1 MPWRVRARWRV
12 LAVSPSSPGQI
23 RSRYSSTVT
32 CAPSRR
38 QTEPSSRPITPAPI
52 TTRWR
57 GTSTNSRAPVESRMR
72 WLSTGTPGS
81 GAGSEPVAM
90 TMSRASSCA
99 WPPSARAT
107 PTRPSPCKRAQPLI
121 HCTLCLR
128 KRNSTPRVR
137 AATLSSFCFIICARS
152 SSGLTRMPSRANS
165 PPLAAAYSS
174 EACNRALDGMQPT
187 FRQVRRGFRDPPRRP
202 PSGPAGRRE
211 WQRCSPRTGADHDH
225 VIAFHHPAPRLSRH
239 GPSA

>member
-57 GTSTNSRAPVESRMR
+57 GTSANSRAPVESRMR

-90 TMSRASSCA
+90 TISRASSCA
-99 WPPSARAT
+99 WPPSARST
-107 PTRPSPCKRAQPLI
+107 LTRPSPCKRAQPLI

-174 EACNRALDGMQPT
+174 EACSRALDGMQPT
-187 FRQVRRGFRDPPRRP
+187 FRQVPPRVSRP
-202 PSGPAGRRE
+202 STQATFRPSWPARM
-211 WQRCSPRTGADHDH
+211 A
-225 VIAFHHPAPRLSRH
+225 AL
-239 GPSA
+239 